1 MNVNEEFYHRVV
13 EVTCKVCKVD
23 PIMMFSSNR
32 ECFVDARSLVI
43 MILAAKGYTDER
55 LSFLTGLTRQ
65 GINRIRNS
73 FPDKYNRSWMLISFQ
88 QQISNELAINQQ
100 CTSN

>member
-1 MNVNEEFYHRVV
+1 MDVHEEFYRIVV
-13 EVTCKVCKVD
+13 DITCKVCKVD
-23 PIMMFSSNR
+23 PVTMFSSNR
-32 ECFVDARSLVI
+32 ECFVDDRSLVI
-43 MILAAKGYTDER
+43 TNMAAKGYTDER
-55 LSFLTGLTRQ
+55 ISFLTGLTRQ

-100 CTSN
+100 CISN